1 MPSYPLT
8 IRRCQHIKVNGT
20 QCGSPA
26 LRDEKYC
33 YYHLQCHQ
41 KNMQVHLNAPAPA
54 EHGPI
59 TLPTLEDANSIQAGL
74 VEVMRL
80 LLTSQIE
87 YRTASL
93 LLRALR
99 LAASNVKRTCFEP
112 QPTHVVI
119 DPDCVEH
126 RPIGATAWSV
136 VAGCDYDELIK
147 DDEAKNNVVKVAKNN
162 VVKVA
167 NDNVVKVAN
176 DNVVNDDARKH
187 RWSKQPSK
195 PTPAIRPLEFPSNEF
210 PLNSPPD
217 FVRRLEPGAA
227 PARAN
232 WNFREAL
239 LSGSEPLSGWS
250 VYSGGRSD
258 EVNPLCVSPSTV
270 SASTVS
276 P

>member
-41 KNMQVHLNAPAPA
+41 KNMQVNLNVPAPA
-54 EHGPI
+54 ERGPI
-59 TLPTLEDANSIQAGL
+59 TLPTLEDANSIQVGL
-74 VEVMRL
+74 VEVIRL
-80 LLTSQIE
+80 LVTSQIE
-87 YRTASL
+87 HRTASL

-112 QPTHVVI
+112 QHPTHVVI
-119 DPDCVEH
+119 DPDCVAH

-147 DDEAKNNVVKVAKNN
+147 DNVAKDNVVKVAKH
-162 VVKVA
+162 K
-167 NDNVVKVAN
+167 
-176 DNVVNDDARKH
+176 VVNDDAKKH

-195 PTPAIRPLEFPSNEF
+195 PNPAIRPVEF
-210 PLNSPPD
+210 PLNESPLNSRPD
-217 FVRRLEPGAA
+217 FVHKPEPGAA

-239 LSGSEPLSGWS
+239 LSGSESVSGWS
-250 VYSGGRSD
+250 VHSGGRSD
-258 EVNPLCVSPSTV
+258 KVNPLCISPSTV

-276 P
+276 L